1 MPIVNVPI
9 DVPVDLA
16 VRIAAGELYR
26 DGSVVRHAITK
37 RIVKHLSE
45 VDGDATAAA
54 ANKILAAAKANPLA
68 TGAAAAVAIV
78 GVGAVATSTVMAVRK
93 RSTRATIGRFEAA
106 LRSYLEETDQ
116 GRISTDVID
125 ELTSAWSATK
135 ALPSDLSRSLQESPT
150 VGEAK
155 QVIAS
160 FTLAFAKANN
170 ANVADLL
177 AFDAADR
184 DLSDYLAVQRRIL
197 DAA

>member
-9 DVPVDLA
+9 YVPANLA
-16 VRIAAGELYR
+16 ARIAAGELYR

-54 ANKILAAAKANPLA
+54 ANKILAVAKANPLA
-68 TGAAAAVAIV
+68 AGTAAAVAV
-78 GVGAVATSTVMAVRK
+78 AGVGAVGTSTVMAVRK
-93 RSTRATIGRFEAA
+93 RSTRATIGRFEVA

-116 GRISTDVID
+116 GRLSTDVID
-125 ELTSAWSATK
+125 ELNSAWSATK
-135 ALPSDLSRSLQESPT
+135 ALPSDLSRDLQESPAL
-150 VGEAK
+150 GEAK

-170 ANVADLL
+170 AKVSDLL
-177 AFDAADR
+177 TVDAADR
-184 DLSDYLAVQRRIL
+184 DLSDYLRVQRRIL